1 MRVAFRADA
10 SVQIGTGHV
19 VRCLTLAKA
28 LRDRGTNCIFFCRV
42 LNGNVIERIRQEG
55 FECNVL
61 TEPIKKGQM
70 QDDSGPILAH
80 AEWLGTSWQKDAQE
94 VIKNL
99 GDQSIDWLVVDHYA
113 LDARWH
119 STLRPHVGQ
128 ILVIDDLA
136 DRPLDCDIVL
146 DQNVGRENDRYDRL
160 IPPKTLRLMG
170 TKYLLL
176 RPEFAALR
184 DESRTRMRP
193 FPPRSFLVGMGGV
206 DENNNVSD
214 ILHALASSTLPE
226 DSRVTVVI
234 GAQAPHLKMLRSMIP
249 KLPFVTDLRVDASD
263 MAQLLRDSDL
273 AITASGLIIYELACM
288 GVPTLLLPVSDI
300 QTEMGKLI
308 SQSVRADVVDD
319 WQRAPVPKIL
329 AGLQSLVTP
338 SLMSRHIYKAIDGL
352 GCLRVV
358 EALQEKSYV

>member
-19 VRCLTLAKA
+19 MRCLTLAKA
-28 LRDRGTNCIFFCRV
+28 LRDRGSNCIFCCRE
-42 LNGNVIERIRQEG
+42 LNGNLIERIRQEG
-55 FECNVL
+55 FECYVL
-61 TEPIKKGQM
+61 NEPIKKGQV

-80 AEWLGTSWQKDAQE
+80 ADWLETSWRKDAQE
-94 VIKNL
+94 VIKTL
-99 GDQSIDWLVVDHYA
+99 GELGIDWLVVDHYA

-119 STLRPHVGQ
+119 SAVRPHVGQ

-146 DQNVGRENDRYDRL
+146 DQNLGRKNDCYDRL
-160 IPPKTLRLMG
+160 IPPETVRLMG
-170 TKYLLL
+170 TKYVLL

-184 DESRTRMRP
+184 DESRMRMRP

-206 DENNNVSD
+206 DANNNISD

-226 DSRVTVVI
+226 ESRVTVVI

-249 KLPFVTDLRVDASD
+249 KLPFVADLRVDASN
-263 MAQLLRDSDL
+263 MAQLMRDSDL

-300 QTEMGKLI
+300 QREMGKLI
-308 SQSVRADVVDD
+308 SEHLRADVVND
-319 WQRAPVPKIL
+319 WQGSPVPEIL
-329 AGLQSLVTP
+329 KGLKSLVTP
-338 SLMSRHIYKAIDGL
+338 TLMSRHVYNAIDGL
-352 GCLRVV
+352 GCMRVI